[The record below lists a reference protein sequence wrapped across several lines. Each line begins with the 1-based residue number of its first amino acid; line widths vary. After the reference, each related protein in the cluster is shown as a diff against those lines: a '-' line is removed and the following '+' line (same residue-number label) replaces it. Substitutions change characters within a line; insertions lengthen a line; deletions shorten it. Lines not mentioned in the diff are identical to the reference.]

1 MGLQH
6 GRKDIVDLQMKY
18 ARFIFPGD
26 KVPPNAEDAAALYNA
41 VWDKGI
47 REGGVIVWRH
57 EPGQAFRQMRIERP
71 VAFLNNALS
80 VLGLSQPQSEVIL
93 SMVSADERN
102 RRFTSS
108 RRTRIIEA

>member
-1 MGLQH
+1 
-6 GRKDIVDLQMKY
+6 MKY
-18 ARFIFPGD
+18 ARFIFLGD

-47 REGGVIVWRH
+47 LEAIREGGAIVWRH
-57 EPGQAFRQMRIERP
+57 ELCQAFRQMRIERP
-71 VAFLNNALS
+71 VAFLNNAFS

-108 RRTRIIEA
+108 RRTRMIAS